1 MDRITHEQIDE
12 FVGLLRQNKVFYFR
26 YIKIIVTRSNR
37 YLFNFVK
44 DVDII
49 HSHNKRI
56 SKYVYK
62 YTVFGIFE
70 DRLLK

>member
-12 FVGLLRQNKVFYFR
+12 FVGLLRQNKVFYFWHN
-26 YIKIIVTRSNR
+26 KIIFTCSDH

-49 HSHNKRI
+49 YSHNKRI

-62 YTVFGIFE
+62 YIVFRIFE